1 MGFWGDEG
9 LAVQQYKE
17 MNRGDFDGHWF
28 VPSAPLPQ
36 YTKFSHRPVAEV
48 PGMRDVAKPFVGQAI
63 VDHHLH
69 RQLVAD
75 RLQDL
80 GYPQTAAAIRDE
92 LPKSDRTRKGNFG
105 EVIASEHLVQRYGY
119 LMPVFKL
126 RFRDHPN
133 LPMRGEDVIAFVRD
147 AHGSI
152 TKVCVGEAKVIVAFA
167 HQTVEKAHERLAYT
181 YHPHPETLHLIV
193 SILHE
198 RGDHAFARDVD
209 RLRDRL
215 ASGVVA
221 QENWIFIITD
231 DAPPDPFVRLESMP
245 QVVSSLNCVNLRLSD
260 LSVLV
265 TDLFTN
271 PAIEVP

>member
-1 MGFWGDEG
+1 
-9 LAVQQYKE
+9 
-17 MNRGDFDGHWF
+17 MNRGNFDGHWLT
-28 VPSAPLPQ
+28 PSGPLPQ
-36 YTKFSHRPVAEV
+36 YTKFSHRPVGEV
-48 PGMRDVAKPFVGQAI
+48 AGVRDAAKPSLSQAI

-75 RLQDL
+75 RLRDL
-80 GYPQTAAAIRDE
+80 GHLQTAAVIADE

-105 EVIASEHLVQRYGY
+105 EVIASEHLVQRYGF

-147 AHGSI
+147 AQGAI

-215 ASGVVA
+215 ASGAVA

-231 DAPPDPFVRLESMP
+231 DAPQDPFVRLESMP
-245 QVVSSLNCVNLRLSD
+245 QVVPSLNCVNLRLPD
-260 LSVLV
+260 LSAFV

-271 PAIEVP
+271 PVIEVL